1 MELSGLTIGALSVGA
16 ILLFIY
22 LGMHVAVALALSS
35 FLALW
40 VLKGDIELPM
50 RLFVLAAG
58 DSISSYAFAVVPLF
72 VLMGYFVDM
81 ADLGRDAYAV
91 ANSFFRRLRGGLGIA
106 TVAANAV
113 FAAITGISIASAAIF
128 TRIAVPEMIRFGY
141 GKRFAVGVV
150 AGSSVLGML
159 IPPSVLLIVYA
170 IIAQQSVAALF
181 TAAIVPGLIL
191 TFVYCAGITLMAVFL
206 PHYVGGPGRQ
216 QVEKAGLGWLES
228 LRLIAPIVI
237 LIVLVLG
244 GIYGGVFTPTEA
256 GAAGAALAL
265 IIAALRKRLTPKS
278 LWRALM
284 QTGQV
289 TAAILFLIICASM
302 YSRMLGITGVPSQL
316 SAWITQTGL
325 SFAVLLTVYVV
336 LIILAGTIIDS
347 TSIILIAVP
356 VFLPILQ
363 PLGIDPVWFGI
374 VTVLGAE
381 IGLLT
386 PPLGI
391 SVFVVKGAL
400 EGHGVSLRD
409 IFIGAAPFA
418 AMMLLVLI
426 LIIVFPSLASLTG

>member
-1 MELSGLTIGALSVGA
+1 MELSGLMIGALSVCA
-16 ILLFIY
+16 IILFIY
-22 LGMHVAVALALSS
+22 LGMHVAIALALSS

-40 VLKGDIELPM
+40 AFKGEVELPM

-81 ADLGRDAYAV
+81 ADLGRDAYSV
-91 ANSFFRRLRGGLGIA
+91 ANSMFRKLRGGLGIA
-106 TVAANAV
+106 TIAANAV

-191 TFVYCAGITLMAVFL
+191 TFVYCAGITLMAVVW
-206 PHYVGGPGRQ
+206 PSYVGGPSRQ
-216 QVEKAGLGWLES
+216 QVEKAGLGWIES
-228 LRLIAPIVI
+228 VRLIAPII
-237 LIVLVLG
+237 GLIVLVLG

-256 GAAGAALAL
+256 GAAGAALAM
-265 IIAALRKRLTPKS
+265 IIAALRKRLTLKN
-278 LWRALM
+278 LWKALL

-316 SAWITQTGL
+316 SDLISNMGL
-325 SFAVLLTVYVV
+325 GFGVLLTVYVI
-336 LIILAGTIIDS
+336 LIILAGTIIDA

-363 PLGIDPVWFGI
+363 PLGVDPVWFGI

-400 EGHGVSLRD
+400 AEQDVSLRD
-409 IFIGAAPFA
+409 IFMGAAPFA
-418 AMMLLVLI
+418 GMMVLVLI
-426 LIIVFPSLASLTG
+426 LIIMFPRLASFAG

>member
-1 MELSGLTIGALSVGA
+1 
-16 ILLFIY
+16 
-22 LGMHVAVALALSS
+22 
-35 FLALW
+35 
-40 VLKGDIELPM
+40 
-50 RLFVLAAG
+50 
-58 DSISSYAFAVVPLF
+58 
-72 VLMGYFVDM
+72 
-81 ADLGRDAYAV
+81 
-91 ANSFFRRLRGGLGIA
+91 
-106 TVAANAV
+106 
-113 FAAITGISIASAAIF
+113 
-128 TRIAVPEMIRFGY
+128 
-141 GKRFAVGVV
+141 
-150 AGSSVLGML
+150 
-159 IPPSVLLIVYA
+159 
-170 IIAQQSVAALF
+170 
-181 TAAIVPGLIL
+181 
-191 TFVYCAGITLMAVFL
+191 
-206 PHYVGGPGRQ
+206 
-216 QVEKAGLGWLES
+216 
-228 LRLIAPIVI
+228 
-237 LIVLVLG
+237 
-244 GIYGGVFTPTEA
+244 
-256 GAAGAALAL
+256 
-265 IIAALRKRLTPKS
+265 
-278 LWRALM
+278 
-284 QTGQV
+284 V